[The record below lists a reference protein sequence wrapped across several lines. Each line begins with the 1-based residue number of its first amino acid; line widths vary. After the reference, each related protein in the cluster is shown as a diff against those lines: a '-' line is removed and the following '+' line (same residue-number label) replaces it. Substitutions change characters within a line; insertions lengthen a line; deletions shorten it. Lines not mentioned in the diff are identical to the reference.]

1 MVSVSCFGLNEKH
14 CKSDEILIHFQVNG
28 ATTMTIPAVSLKA
41 AIQAQPGDIRLLV
54 ARPKEEKEKEV
65 KYDQELRNH

>member
-1 MVSVSCFGLNEKH
+1 M
-14 CKSDEILIHFQVNG
+14 
-28 ATTMTIPAVSLKA
+28 AIPAVSLKA

-65 KYDQELRNH
+65 IFNVIRT